1 MGRRNSL
8 PVKNRASPLAA
19 LSPIRPPYLG
29 DARSRY
35 CESLERMGRI
45 RQIGGLVERRHVND
59 VGTASRGKVGL
70 AAFGLANLAEQRE
83 FDFPVVLDHGHSMTE
98 ADQCVRD
105 HGSGL

>member
-1 MGRRNSL
+1 MGRRNNL

-29 DARSRY
+29 CGYRD
-35 CESLERMGRI
+35 SLERMGRI

-83 FDFPVVLDHGHSMTE
+83 FDFPV
-98 ADQCVRD
+98 
-105 HGSGL
+105 GSITNTV

>member
-19 LSPIRPPYLG
+19 LSPVRPPYLG
-29 DARSRY
+29 DARYRD
-35 CESLERMGRI
+35 SLERAGRI

-59 VGTASRGKVGL
+59 VGTFSRGKVGL

-83 FDFPVVLDHGHSMTE
+83 FDFPI
-98 ADQCVRD
+98 
-105 HGSGL
+105 GSNTDTV

>member
-19 LSPIRPPYLG
+19 LSPVRPPYLG
-29 DARSRY
+29 VARYRDL
-35 CESLERMGRI
+35 LERMGRI

-59 VGTASRGKVGL
+59 VGTTSRGKVGL
-70 AAFGLANLAEQRE
+70 AAFGLANLASSGSLISPSCSSR
-83 FDFPVVLDHGHSMTE
+83 HSMTE